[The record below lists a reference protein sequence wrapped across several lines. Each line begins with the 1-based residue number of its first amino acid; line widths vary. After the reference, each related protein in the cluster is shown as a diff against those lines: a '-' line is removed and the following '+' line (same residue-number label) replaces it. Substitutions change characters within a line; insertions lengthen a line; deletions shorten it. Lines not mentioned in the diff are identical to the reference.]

1 MAESLAELGIT
12 VVWEAELVNN
22 ELGYL
27 AEDIS
32 KRNIEGVIWLL
43 FPAYG
48 NPLQCSSLENPTD
61 RGAWWAAVHGV
72 SGSDKTE
79 RLSLL
84 FLLTAYSKM
93 RVGRDKLR
101 KGILSKKKLGLDFKE
116 I

>member
-61 RGAWWAAVHGV
+61 RGA
-72 SGSDKTE
+72 
-79 RLSLL
+79 
-84 FLLTAYSKM
+84 
-93 RVGRDKLR
+93 
-101 KGILSKKKLGLDFKE
+101 
-116 I
+116 